1 MATIEISEKAEGS
14 FSWPC
19 FGIILPFYNKDH
31 EMNNIPNHLLSFI
44 DYLVAKRDM
53 FMRDM
58 KTLSTV
64 VVGSSHGDFGFNPKF
79 CSESFNLCS
88 RSQDFKYSYFL
99 YNRAIINS
107 PNLKNIVVFYSLFSS
122 GNILESSPGEKFL
135 APLLNEIFELSISYC
150 DPDLV
155 MLSESLHG
163 RLRDL
168 TSDLDGLSGF
178 MPNHEK
184 VFMPADYGVERR
196 VREHMTLN
204 AKEEGNEYLAR
215 ILLLAAELGHNVVM
229 VIPPVHQQYKAEAG
243 GDTHYLFRGLFE
255 LIELMKILC
264 PTANIQVVN
273 GYDDYDFM
281 PHHFGDFDHLIPEGD
296 GAMILSQKISN
307 AVQQS

>member
-1 MATIEISEKAEGS
+1 
-14 FSWPC
+14 
-19 FGIILPFYNKDH
+19 
-31 EMNNIPNHLLSFI
+31 MNNIQNPLLNFI

-53 FMRDM
+53 FIRDM
-58 KTLSTV
+58 NTLSTV
-64 VVGSSHGDFGFNPKF
+64 VVGSSHGEFGFNPKF

-88 RSQDFKYSYFL
+88 RSQDFKYSFSL
-99 YNRAIINS
+99 YKHAIINS

-122 GNILESSPGEKFL
+122 GNILENSPGEKFL
-135 APLLNEIFELSISYC
+135 APLLNEIFGLSLTYS

-155 MLSESLHG
+155 TLSKDLHG
-163 RLRDL
+163 KLGNL

-178 MPNHEK
+178 MPKHQK
-184 VFMPADYGVERR
+184 DFMPADYGVERR
-196 VREHMTLN
+196 VREHMALN

-215 ILLLAAELGHNVVM
+215 ILLLAAERGHNVVL

-243 GDTHYLFRGLFE
+243 GDTLYLFRSLFE
-255 LIELMKILC
+255 LIELMKTLC

-296 GAMILSQKISN
+296 GAMILSTKISN
-307 AVQQS
+307 AVQQGCHLTKTPL